1 MINNIFILFFFFFS
15 FDGFKN
21 HLILGAKDLIDSF
34 LFDVLKLCEFL
45 FLNKE
50 ESVKKIFYE
59 YI

>member
-1 MINNIFILFFFFFS
+1 MV
-15 FDGFKN
+15 FKN

-50 ESVKKIFYE
+50 ENVKKIFYE